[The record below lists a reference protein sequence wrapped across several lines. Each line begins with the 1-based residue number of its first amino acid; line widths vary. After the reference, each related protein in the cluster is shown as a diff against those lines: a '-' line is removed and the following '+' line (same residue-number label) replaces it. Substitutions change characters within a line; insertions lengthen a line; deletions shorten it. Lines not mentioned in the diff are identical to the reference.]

1 MYRQI
6 KRELSGARFSKRVHV
21 SPSRPSWRRINPPLV
36 DGKNRRSKPRTT
48 ITGVEKSESRN
59 LCLGK
64 RRNKQLERG
73 LHGTEREREREGI
86 GILSAGYKSAHS
98 MSRTSHHRGKT
109 EGRGGRE
116 GATVVGV
123 KLAKGIGF
131 LDISQKTGTWERSG
145 APHRFKGPA
154 CIAKNGGLRSSSLHE
169 RNRKLLRFPASKP
182 GSKRNFCGGSDRAA
196 SLRET
201 YEWMNCASPLGIF
214 FFFFLFFLFLSLSF
228 FLFLP
233 VVYWNG
239 FIGNI
244 VDSAEIY
251 CAEESCVLEEEWW
264 MDARLMGLLRVLVRN
279 MGGGFCI
286 VILLGEKVSAYSL
299 FVIYIY
305 MYRKTFKLCA
315 IHFVGV
321 IIIINSFSI
330 QF

>member
-73 LHGTEREREREGI
+73 LHGTEREKEREREGI

-109 EGRGGRE
+109 EGGGERGRHRGGSKVSERDRLFGYQPE
-116 GATVVGV
+116 NWDVGEEWSS
-123 KLAKGIGF
+123 AAAGIVSKDRRRA
-131 LDISQKTGTWERSG
+131 LRKTAASDHRPYTSGTGSCYDSR
-145 APHRFKGPA
+145 
-154 CIAKNGGLRSSSLHE
+154 
-169 RNRKLLRFPASKP
+169 PASQVQR
-182 GSKRNFCGGSDRAA
+182 GISDRAA

-251 CAEESCVLEEEWW
+251 CAEESCVLEEEEWW
-264 MDARLMGLLRVLVRN
+264 VCR
-279 MGGGFCI
+279 
-286 VILLGEKVSAYSL
+286 GEW
-299 FVIYIY
+299 
-305 MYRKTFKLCA
+305 MR
-315 IHFVGV
+315 GW
-321 IIIINSFSI
+321 
-330 QF
+330 

>member
-154 CIAKNGGLRSSSLHE
+154 ACIAKNGGLRSSSLHE

-214 FFFFLFFLFLSLSF
+214 FFFFFILSLSLSLF
-228 FLFLP
+228 FSFSPCCLLEW
-233 VVYWNG
+233 VYWEYRRFCRDLLCG
-239 FIGNI
+239 R
-244 VDSAEIY
+244 EL
-251 CAEESCVLEEEWW
+251 CV
-264 MDARLMGLLRVLVRN
+264 
-279 MGGGFCI
+279 GGGVVNGCEADGF
-286 VILLGEKVSAYSL
+286 A
-299 FVIYIY
+299 
-305 MYRKTFKLCA
+305 
-315 IHFVGV
+315 
-321 IIIINSFSI
+321 
-330 QF
+330 

>member
-1 MYRQI
+1 
-6 KRELSGARFSKRVHV
+6 
-21 SPSRPSWRRINPPLV
+21 
-36 DGKNRRSKPRTT
+36 
-48 ITGVEKSESRN
+48 
-59 LCLGK
+59 
-64 RRNKQLERG
+64 
-73 LHGTEREREREGI
+73 
-86 GILSAGYKSAHS
+86 

-251 CAEESCVLEEEWW
+251 CAEESCVLEEEW
-264 MDARLMGLLRVLVRN
+264 
-279 MGGGFCI
+279 
-286 VILLGEKVSAYSL
+286 
-299 FVIYIY
+299 
-305 MYRKTFKLCA
+305 
-315 IHFVGV
+315 
-321 IIIINSFSI
+321 
-330 QF
+330 

>member
-73 LHGTEREREREGI
+73 LHGTEREKEREREGI

-145 APHRFKGPA
+145 APPRQGSFQRTGGVHCEKRRPPIIVLTRAEQEVATIPGQQAGFKEEF
-154 CIAKNGGLRSSSLHE
+154 LRRIWPSCFVTRDVRMDELCFSS
-169 RNRKLLRFPASKP
+169 RDFLL
-182 GSKRNFCGGSDRAA
+182 
-196 SLRET
+196 
-201 YEWMNCASPLGIF
+201 F
-214 FFFFLFFLFLSLSF
+214 FFILSLSLSLF
-228 FLFLP
+228 FSFSPCCLLEW
-233 VVYWNG
+233 VYWEYRRFCRDLLCG
-239 FIGNI
+239 R
-244 VDSAEIY
+244 EL
-251 CAEESCVLEEEWW
+251 CV
-264 MDARLMGLLRVLVRN
+264 
-279 MGGGFCI
+279 GGGVVNGCEADGF
-286 VILLGEKVSAYSL
+286 A
-299 FVIYIY
+299 
-305 MYRKTFKLCA
+305 
-315 IHFVGV
+315 
-321 IIIINSFSI
+321 
-330 QF
+330 

>member
-64 RRNKQLERG
+64 RQNKQLERG
-73 LHGTEREREREGI
+73 LHGTEREKEREREGI

-201 YEWMNCASPLGIF
+201 YEWMNCASPLRIF

-305 MYRKTFKLCA
+305 ICIEKLLNC
-315 IHFVGV
+315 V
-321 IIIINSFSI
+321 
-330 QF
+330 QFILSVW

>member
-154 CIAKNGGLRSSSLHE
+154 ACIAKNGGLRSSSLHE

-182 GSKRNFCGGSDRAA
+182 GSKRNFWPSCFVTRDVRMDELCFSSRDF
-196 SLRET
+196 L
-201 YEWMNCASPLGIF
+201 LF
-214 FFFFLFFLFLSLSF
+214 FFFYSFSFSLSLFFFFSL
-228 FLFLP
+228 L
-233 VVYWNG
+233 
-239 FIGNI
+239 FIG
-244 VDSAEIY
+244 
-251 CAEESCVLEEEWW
+251 
-264 MDARLMGLLRVLVRN
+264 MGLLGISSILPRSIVRKRVVCWRRRS
-279 MGGGFCI
+279 
-286 VILLGEKVSAYSL
+286 GE
-299 FVIYIY
+299 
-305 MYRKTFKLCA
+305 
-315 IHFVGV
+315 FVGV
-321 IIIINSFSI
+321 NGCEADGFA
-330 QF
+330 